1 MHRRVLLAGVV
12 VVLVALAFPV
22 GSAGADPANNPAQR
36 NSLLVE
42 LNCPTGTFTGVT
54 IAQNNAVPFRIVG
67 ETQVAVAKKI
77 SFVDLTDPTGTVVV
91 VLDNPGV
98 GHGRQ
103 DRLVTC
109 TYTEPDLF
117 PNLLITGEFLFTR
130 TP

>member
-54 IAQNNAVPFRIVG
+54 IAQNNAVPFQIVG

-77 SFVDLTDPTGTVVV
+77 SFVDLTDPTGAVVV

-117 PNLLITGEFLFTR
+117 PNLLITGEFLFTGR
-130 TP
+130 P

>member
-1 MHRRVLLAGVV
+1 MYRRVLLLGV

-22 GSAGADPANNPAQR
+22 GPAGADPANNPANR
-36 NSLLVE
+36 NGLLVE
-42 LNCPTGTFTGVT
+42 LDCPSGTFTGVT
-54 IAQNNAVPFRIVG
+54 IAQNNAVPFQIVG
-67 ETQVAVAKKI
+67 ETQVAVAKSI

-98 GHGRQ
+98 GHGRE
-103 DRLVTC
+103 DKLVTC

-117 PNLLITGEFLFTR
+117 PNLLITGEFLFTG